1 MSCLKQCLADVVNVN
16 DIMDLLEVF
25 GGPSDVFDVVV
36 DGVVN
41 VNDVLQIMSL
51 FGAHSAPARVIT
63 LTQPKSGSQ
72 KGFQWVILGLERVQ
86 GVIMDLRGYNGRGA
100 KGSCTVI

>member
-1 MSCLKQCLADVVNVN
+1 MSCLKHCFADVVNVN

-25 GGPSDVFDVVV
+25 GGPSDVFDVVA

-51 FGAHSAPARVIT
+51 FGAHSALSLAV
-63 LTQPKSGSQ
+63 
-72 KGFQWVILGLERVQ
+72 KGTEFHV
-86 GVIMDLRGYNGRGA
+86 
-100 KGSCTVI
+100 